1 MRFKVASAAMC
12 LLLSVSPRAT
22 TVIAPTFEELVRE
35 ADVVFEGEVIETRS
49 RVSVEG
55 GAETIVTDVSFKV
68 ASVLKGT
75 PGPVTVL
82 EFLGGVVGDRGFK
95 VDGVPT
101 FARGDRDVIFAN
113 TSQRLLSPLVRV
125 MYGRVRIVKD
135 GPARQEFVRQFN
147 GTPLRDVAAI
157 GSTRQQAVFSQT
169 PSMSLSSFEASV
181 TREVARQAGDKR
193 PRQ

>member
-82 EFLGGVVGDRGFK
+82 DFLGFK